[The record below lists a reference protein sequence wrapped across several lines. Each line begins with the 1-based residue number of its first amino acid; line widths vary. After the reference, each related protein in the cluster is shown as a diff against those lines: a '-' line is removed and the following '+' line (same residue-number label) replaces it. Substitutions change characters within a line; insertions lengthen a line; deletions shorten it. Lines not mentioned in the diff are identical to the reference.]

1 MEELKY
7 NVVFSGRRSVSII
20 ISPEKGVMVRAPY
33 RTSLKTIE
41 KFMQEKSGWI
51 RKHLVNNSGLT
62 RINNGKKY
70 TEGET
75 HLFGGTDCKLILTK
89 SEKQFIRKSDEIIEV
104 GVRSTDDSEKIKVL
118 LEKWYRLQ
126 ALEILIPK
134 VEVICNRYR
143 DYHFNPLT
151 ISVKQLKSR
160 WGSCSS
166 KGKITLN
173 AELIKLE
180 EKFADYVIIHELC
193 HLKYHNHG
201 REFYRLLEE
210 LVPDYKSIRKELRK
224 FITN

>member
-1 MEELKY
+1 MDDLKY
-7 NVVFSGRRSVSII
+7 NVVFSSRRSVSII
-20 ISPEKGVMVRAPY
+20 ISPEKGVTVRAPY
-33 RTSLKTIE
+33 RTSLKNIE
-41 KFMQEKSGWI
+41 KFVLQKSEWI
-51 RKHLVNNSGLT
+51 RKHLVNHSGLT
-62 RINNGKKY
+62 RINYGKKY
-70 TEGET
+70 TEGEI
-75 HLFGGTDCKLILTK
+75 HLFGGIDYKLILTK
-89 SEKQFIRKSDEIIEV
+89 SEKEFVRQLEKIIEV
-104 GVRSTDDSEKIKVL
+104 GVRSINDSEKIKFL
-118 LEKWYRLQ
+118 LERWYRLR
-126 ALEILIPK
+126 ALEILRHK
-134 VEVICNRYR
+134 VEVICYRYR
-143 DYHFNPLT
+143 DYHFDPIA
-151 ISVKQLKSR
+151 ISVKPLKSR